1 MAAGP
6 TNIDE
11 LVEELAAIE
20 HQRWAHWQQYM
31 HSEAERQAD
40 GSLVIPAD
48 LVKRWERQIKTVYDQ
63 LPDDERA
70 SDREQVMKY
79 LPLVQRFFTRG
90 AG

>member
-1 MAAGP
+1 MAKLP
-6 TNIDE
+6 SNIDE

-31 HSEAERQAD
+31 HSEAARQPD

-48 LVKRWERQIKTVYDQ
+48 LVERWERQLKTSYDQ
-63 LPDDERA
+63 LPDDERK

-79 LPLVQRFFTRG
+79 LPLIQRFYSSERN
-90 AG
+90 